1 MQETTRQTA
10 VEAVN
15 KHDFLF
21 LIAGTRNEDGTYE
34 TQRIIEGKTCDL
46 ALPLAMALKDA
57 PSIEKCVCKIRVQE
71 KSPKCCTNWR
81 MFFHRTLNRIKRK
94 EKTKMTETANT
105 TIPAGYM
112 KDAAGR
118 LVPESIVKPTEK
130 LEDQLVTKI
139 MDFACALSDQ
149 ISRFKG
155 HTGDDIAAYLSL
167 IDEKYGVKK
176 GGRKGNMTFQTY
188 DGLKKV
194 QVAIS
199 ENIVFGAELQTA
211 KTLIDECINEWGADS
226 RPEIVTLIDHAFQVD
241 KEGKINR
248 NALLSLR
255 RLDIKDETWQRAMQ
269 AITDSIRIDGSK
281 LYYRFYERETAESP
295 WRAVTVDL
303 AKA

>member
-1 MQETTRQTA
+1 M
-10 VEAVN
+10 
-15 KHDFLF
+15 
-21 LIAGTRNEDGTYE
+21 NE
-34 TQRIIEGKTCDL
+34 
-46 ALPLAMALKDA
+46 
-57 PSIEKCVCKIRVQE
+57 
-71 KSPKCCTNWR
+71 
-81 MFFHRTLNRIKRK
+81 
-94 EKTKMTETANT
+94 
-105 TIPAGYM
+105 IPAGYM

-118 LVPESIVKPTEK
+118 LVPESIIKPTEK
-130 LEDQLVTKI
+130 LEDQLVHKI
-139 MDFACALSDQ
+139 MDFARALSDQ
-149 ISRFKG
+149 IARFKG

-211 KTLIDECINEWGADS
+211 KTLIDECINAWGVDS

-281 LYYRFYERETAESP
+281 LYYRFYERDVREAP

>member
-1 MQETTRQTA
+1 M
-10 VEAVN
+10 
-15 KHDFLF
+15 
-21 LIAGTRNEDGTYE
+21 NE
-34 TQRIIEGKTCDL
+34 
-46 ALPLAMALKDA
+46 
-57 PSIEKCVCKIRVQE
+57 
-71 KSPKCCTNWR
+71 
-81 MFFHRTLNRIKRK
+81 
-94 EKTKMTETANT
+94 
-105 TIPAGYM
+105 IPAGYM

-118 LVPESIVKPTEK
+118 LVPENIVKPTEK
-130 LEDQLVTKI
+130 LEDQLVHKI
-139 MDFACALSDQ
+139 MDYARALSDQ

-167 IDEKYGVKK
+167 IDE
-176 GGRKGNMTFQTY
+176 
-188 DGLKKV
+188 
-194 QVAIS
+194 
-199 ENIVFGAELQTA
+199 
-211 KTLIDECINEWGADS
+211 CINAWGVDS

-281 LYYRFYERETAESP
+281 LYYRFYERDVREAP

>member
-1 MQETTRQTA
+1 
-10 VEAVN
+10 
-15 KHDFLF
+15 
-21 LIAGTRNEDGTYE
+21 
-34 TQRIIEGKTCDL
+34 
-46 ALPLAMALKDA
+46 
-57 PSIEKCVCKIRVQE
+57 
-71 KSPKCCTNWR
+71 
-81 MFFHRTLNRIKRK
+81 
-94 EKTKMTETANT
+94 MTENTNT
-105 TIPAGYM
+105 TIPEGYM

-139 MDFACALSDQ
+139 IDYARALSDQ

-211 KTLIDECINEWGADS
+211 KNLIDECINEWGADS

-281 LYYRFYERETAESP
+281 LYYRFYERNTAESP

>member
-1 MQETTRQTA
+1 ME
-10 VEAVN
+10 N
-15 KHDFLF
+15 K
-21 LIAGTRNEDGTYE
+21 
-34 TQRIIEGKTCDL
+34 TQ
-46 ALPLAMALKDA
+46 
-57 PSIEKCVCKIRVQE
+57 
-71 KSPKCCTNWR
+71 
-81 MFFHRTLNRIKRK
+81 
-94 EKTKMTETANT
+94 
-105 TIPAGYM
+105 IPEGYM

-139 MDFACALSDQ
+139 IDYARALSDQ

-199 ENIVFGAELQTA
+199 ENITFGAELQTA

-281 LYYRFYERETAESP
+281 LYYRFYERERCKISFIQNKAS
-295 WRAVTVDL
+295 RIDL
-303 AKA
+303 FLL